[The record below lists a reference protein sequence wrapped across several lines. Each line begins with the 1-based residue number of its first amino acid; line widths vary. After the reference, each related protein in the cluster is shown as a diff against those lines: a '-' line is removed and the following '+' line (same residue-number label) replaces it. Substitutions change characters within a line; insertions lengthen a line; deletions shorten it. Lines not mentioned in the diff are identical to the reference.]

1 SFASERT
8 TPMSAFDPK
17 RTFDSEDC
25 YRARRARRRRRR
37 SARNRRSTL
46 PGLTQLSE
54 ERLHVLRQRLRLL
67 HRGEMAAAGEDG
79 PAAQIH
85 ERLLG
90 DRARWTHHFLGEGGV
105 ADRGRRRPL
114 DRHGPT
120 PPLAEIIGIERRANR
135 AGEPVETN
143 IREHLIA
150 RQRPLDVAVAIRP
163 GAEFLDD
170 PGGEAGGRVVEG
182 EAQRLRLR
190 ALNPLIAGLFVEP
203 ALELVKEGFL
213 LGVGGWLP

>member
-1 SFASERT
+1 MSSTFSATTSQPRSLLSIARLNIARSRVLPSNCSLLRIDQMCFGLSGDLASVSFPLFQAKRSVVVVGNCVCGSC
-8 TPMSAFDPK
+8 MAVLLCSPK

-54 ERLHVLRQRLRLL
+54 KRLHVLRQRLRLL
-67 HRGEMAAAGEDG
+67 HRGEMAAAREDG

-90 DRARWTHHFLGEGGV
+90 DRARRAHHFLREGGV

-114 DRHGPT
+114 DRHRPT
-120 PPLAEIIGIERRANR
+120 PPLAEII
-135 AGEPVETN
+135 
-143 IREHLIA
+143 
-150 RQRPLDVAVAIRP
+150 
-163 GAEFLDD
+163 
-170 PGGEAGGRVVEG
+170 
-182 EAQRLRLR
+182 
-190 ALNPLIAGLFVEP
+190 
-203 ALELVKEGFL
+203 
-213 LGVGGWLP
+213 